1 MKKIILITIEKL
13 LEMKVNSEKFKLVE
27 VLSEESYNEGHI
39 PGAINI
45 PLDELV
51 SLGNK
56 FLEKNDVIVVYC
68 GSYRC
73 QRSTKAAIIL
83 LELGYENTLEFKA
96 GKRGWVHSG
105 LKLEK

>member
-39 PGAINI
+39 PNAINI

-51 SLGNK
+51 SLGDK
-56 FLEKNDVIVVYC
+56 FLEKNDVIVLYC

-73 QRSTKAAIIL
+73 QRSTKAAKIL
-83 LELGYENTLEFKA
+83 MELGYENTLDFKA

>member
-1 MKKIILITIEKL
+1 
-13 LEMKVNSEKFKLVE
+13 MKVNNEKFRLVE

-45 PLDELV
+45 PLSKIGSLV
-51 SLGNK
+51 TKYLK
-56 FLEKNDVIVVYC
+56 KKDIVVVYC
-68 GSYRC
+68 GSYSC

-83 LELGYENTLEFKA
+83 LELGYENILDFKA

>member
-13 LEMKVNSEKFKLVE
+13 LEMKVNNKKLKLVE
-27 VLSEESYNEGHI
+27 VLSEESYNEGHL
-39 PGAINI
+39 PNAINI

-51 SLGNK
+51 SLGDK
-56 FLEKNDVIVVYC
+56 FLEKNDIIVVYC
-68 GSYRC
+68 GSYSC
-73 QRSTKAAIIL
+73 QRSTKAARIL
-83 LELGYENTLEFKA
+83 LELGYENTLDFKA